1 MHFITGASDFNY
13 HPKQFFKNTVMWLW
27 YVCVYIYY
35 LFKFERDIDLQLHY
49 LIG

>member
-13 HPKQFFKNTVMWLW
+13 HPKQFFKTTVMWL
-27 YVCVYIYY
+27 YVYIYY
-35 LFKFERDIDLQLHY
+35 LFIFERDIDLQLHY